1 MEYHEI
7 LQYVQYYR
15 NRDRQSFIFRT
26 YVSKK
31 LSDLQ
36 YVASVLYM
44 LELTYVANEV
54 SGRMLTSMY
63 VLFAHSYIGSQLLLN
78 SLPFEFTFVSS

>member
-54 SGRMLTSMY
+54 SGRMLTMY
-63 VLFAHSYIGSQLLLN
+63 CTYYSHIH
-78 SLPFEFTFVSS
+78 T